1 MQDNPEWKEA
11 QMEAR
16 ESTDQKGQKG
26 TGISRAG
33 TTRQNLSATLL
44 TIAATSS
51 QAMAINSPQQ
61 QKGEGKVNT
70 DSRPPPSCSGLHVG
84 SGGREGKGNS

>member
-1 MQDNPEWKEA
+1 
-11 QMEAR
+11 MEVR

-51 QAMAINSPQQ
+51 QAMATNSPQQ
-61 QKGEGKVNT
+61 QKGEGI
-70 DSRPPPSCSGLHVG
+70 
-84 SGGREGKGNS
+84 